1 MCPPSV
7 AVLIEKQSLGITCR
21 EDILPNFGH
30 VPDNPGYLA
39 WHRRGRGC
47 FSFSGEIA
55 AMIDKTAVLL
65 LQMGGPDSLEAVE
78 PFLLNLFS
86 DRDIIRLGPAFLQPV
101 LARWIARRRAPKVE
115 AQYEKIGGRS
125 PIRELTSA
133 QAIAL
138 EEKLGQGFRC
148 FPAMRYWRPS
158 TIEALAAVKKEG
170 ISRIFA
176 LPLYP
181 HYSRATTGSSFNELR
196 RVLTLAGVKL
206 SVSCIKS
213 FHNHP
218 LYITAVARTLDEGTR
233 LLPRGEEVILLF
245 SAHSL
250 PVSFIESGDPYL
262 SQVEETVRL
271 VMERFPEIRHDLA
284 FQSKAGPVKWLE
296 PSTEKAIARLAARA
310 AGTSSSY
317 LSPLSAITSKP
328 STRSTS
334 PMPPWRGS
342 RESRISAAPLRSTRI
357 RCSLTVLPIWCG
369 HHSNNKTLIGAGRAY
384 WSLRSRNPVPD
395 PPPGSSSA
403 SRPSRWL
410 FATRK

>member
-1 MCPPSV
+1 MISV
-7 AVLIEKQSLGITCR
+7 WEDLGIMT
-21 EDILPNFGH
+21 NMT
-30 VPDNPGYLA
+30 N
-39 WHRRGRGC
+39 
-47 FSFSGEIA
+47 
-55 AMIDKTAVLL
+55 KTAVLL

-115 AQYEKIGGRS
+115 AQYEKIGGGS

-133 QAIAL
+133 QAHAL
-138 EEKLGQGFRC
+138 EEQLGEGFRC

-170 ISRIFA
+170 ISRLLA

-196 RVLTLAGVKL
+196 RVLAL
-206 SVSCIKS
+206 SGAEFRLSTIES
-213 FHNHP
+213 FHQHP
-218 LYITAVARTLDEGTR
+218 QYIAALARTLEEG
-233 LLPRGEEVILLF
+233 LGFFPEGEEVTLLF

-271 VMERFPEIRHDLA
+271 VMERFPKYRHHLA

-296 PSTEKAIARLAARA
+296 PATEESIARLAGEGCRNLLMVPVSFVCDHIETLYEIDVTYAALAREKGIA
-310 AGTSSSY
+310 QFHRAPSLNT
-317 LSPLSAITSKP
+317 SPLFIDCLAD
-328 STRSTS
+328 
-334 PMPPWRGS
+334 
-342 RESRISAAPLRSTRI
+342 L
-357 RCSLTVLPIWCG
+357 V
-369 HHSNNKTLIGAGRAY
+369 
-384 WSLRSRNPVPD
+384 
-395 PPPGSSSA
+395 
-403 SRPSRWL
+403 
-410 FATRK
+410 RKSGG